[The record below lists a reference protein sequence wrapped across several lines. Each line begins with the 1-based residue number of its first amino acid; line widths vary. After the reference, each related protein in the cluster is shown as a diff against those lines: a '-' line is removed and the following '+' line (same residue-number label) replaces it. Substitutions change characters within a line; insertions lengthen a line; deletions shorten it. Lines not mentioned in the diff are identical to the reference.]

1 MLKNPRLFFSVFL
14 LAMAVAA
21 FPAYPSSLQ
30 EKKQSEEDDE
40 RLDKPLDETLD
51 EPRTVGKPQVSRGV
65 QGVAGDRRD

>member
-21 FPAYPSSLQ
+21 VPAYPSSLQ

-65 QGVAGDRRD
+65 QGVAGD